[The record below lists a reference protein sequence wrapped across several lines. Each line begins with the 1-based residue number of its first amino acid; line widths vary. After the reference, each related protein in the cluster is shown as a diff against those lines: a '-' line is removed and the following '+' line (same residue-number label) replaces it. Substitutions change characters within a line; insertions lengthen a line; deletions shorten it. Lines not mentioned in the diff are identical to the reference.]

1 MEETFRLVKNTHLR
15 KASHANFW
23 KCSDTLILL
32 VLPKVIRG
40 KFVTGKLTKEESFPS
55 LSVTQNR
62 TIHVHKVKHFIPQ
75 HSRVQNQVLAHGLL
89 ATRAK

>member
-1 MEETFRLVKNTHLR
+1 MVKKYTLK
-15 KASHANFW
+15 KALHANFW

-32 VLPKVIRG
+32 VLQKVIRR

-75 HSRVQNQVLAHGLL
+75 HSRVQIR
-89 ATRAK
+89 TRF